1 MSDCEREKKERDI
14 YLERDSEGEREG
26 EKEGEWKNVVML
38 YESWM

>member
-1 MSDCEREKKERDI
+1 MTVNEKKKRDI
-14 YLERDSEGEREG
+14 YRERESEGEREG